1 MAARLIVSVGAAAV
15 ISIAFFF
22 IVDRLENALARITSP
37 INLPFIGRVTFS
49 ASLSLSLTHPCA
61 FNSLFT
67 FGGRG
72 LGSGGIM

>member
-1 MAARLIVSVGAAAV
+1 MIVSVDAAAV

-22 IVDRLENALARITSP
+22 IAVAVDRLENALARITSP

-49 ASLSLSLTHPCA
+49 ASLSLHPCA

-67 FGGRG
+67 FGGLG
-72 LGSGGIM
+72 LGSGRISYRNN